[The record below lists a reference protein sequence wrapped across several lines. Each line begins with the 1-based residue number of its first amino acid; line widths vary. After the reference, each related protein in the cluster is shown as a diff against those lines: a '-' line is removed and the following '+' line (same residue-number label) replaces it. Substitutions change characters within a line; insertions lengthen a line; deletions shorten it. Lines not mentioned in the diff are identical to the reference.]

1 MNESLSLHFKNKI
14 AGMRLFL
21 KLKSQKAMHQSKPT
35 ISAALAV
42 TLIISLFTSCSFFR
56 SGQSTADHHQ
66 TNKKTVNQYQRDYD
80 YDFQSDDEI
89 GDLLMVPD
97 TALSYD
103 TVSSVESIHFRD
115 SLLAYSNEMLN
126 DDERATMLVEDSPA
140 LRALDSL
147 VNIRFF
153 NDDHFITDRDKLNV
167 YHWSVNDVPSYPDS
181 VIEKRIAMLNRHSP
195 FELTYNKTVGNFID
209 LYANRKR
216 ELSARLLGL
225 SEIYFPMFEEILDS
239 YNLPL
244 ELKYLA
250 VVESALIPNAGS
262 HAGAKGL
269 WQFMYG
275 TGKMYDLQV
284 TSLVDD
290 RYDPYKSTIAA
301 AQHLSDLYAIY
312 HDWSLVLAA
321 YNSGAG
327 NVNKAIRRSGGVKN
341 YWAIW
346 PYLPRETRGY
356 VPAFIAVNYLMNF
369 APEHNLFPVDPGILY
384 NGIDTIMVNKTLS
397 FDQIS
402 EYLNIPIGDI
412 QFLNPS
418 FKLGIIPADSENIY
432 TLRLPREVM
441 GEFVSNEQDIYNYK
455 STKGLAHDQ
464 MLKQIEKAKERQVHI
479 VRSGENLSTIANKYR
494 CSVAN
499 IRSWN
504 NLHGNTIHPGQKLVV
519 HAGVNGSSASP
530 AAATAAKQTPV
541 QAENKTY
548 HVVKNGENLGLIAKK
563 YKCSTADLRKWNKL
577 KNNTIYP
584 KQKLLVTQPVAVN
597 TGSENKLS
605 GSNSDYIIY
614 TVKQGDTLWDI
625 ARQYDGVTVDQIKQL
640 NNITNTRSLKPGQK
654 IKVLVKG

>member
-1 MNESLSLHFKNKI
+1 MHT
-14 AGMRLFL
+14 R
-21 KLKSQKAMHQSKPT
+21 KST
-35 ISAALAV
+35 ISTALAV
-42 TLIISLFTSCSFFR
+42 ALIISLFASCSMFR
-56 SGQSTADHHQ
+56 PHESAGVPQKST
-66 TNKKTVNQYQRDYD
+66 KKVVNGYQRDIQ
-80 YDFQSDDEI
+80 YDFQSEDEL

-115 SLLAYSNEMLN
+115 SLLSYSNEMLN
-126 DDERATMLVEDSPA
+126 DDERAMMLVEDSPA
-140 LRALDSL
+140 MRALDSL

-167 YHWSVNDVPSYPDS
+167 YHWSVNDVPAYPDS
-181 VIEKRIAMLNRHSP
+181 VIEKRIALLNRHSP

-216 ELSARLLGL
+216 DLSARLLGL
-225 SEIYFPMFEEILDS
+225 AEIYFPMFEEILDS

-275 TGKMYDLQV
+275 TGKVYGLQV

-290 RYDPYKSTIAA
+290 RYDPYKSTVAA
-301 AQHLSDLYAIY
+301 AEHLRDLYAIY

-384 NGIDTIMVNKTLS
+384 NGIDTVMVNRTLS

-402 EYLNIPIGDI
+402 EYLNMPIDDI

-418 FKLGIIPADSENIY
+418 FKLGTIPADSLNLY
-432 TLRLPREVM
+432 ALRLPRDVV
-441 GEFVSNEQDIYNYK
+441 GEFVSNEEDIYNYK
-455 STKGLAHDQ
+455 STKGLAHEQ
-464 MLKQIEKAKERQVHI
+464 MLKQIEKAKQRQVHV
-479 VRSGENLSTIANKYR
+479 VRSGENLSSIASRYR
-494 CSVAN
+494 CSVSN
-499 IRSWN
+499 LRSWN
-504 NLHGNTIHPGQKLVV
+504 NLRGNTIHPGQKLVV
-519 HAGVNGSSASP
+519 HSGTDSQSASSSAAP
-530 AAATAAKQTPV
+530 AAKETTAK
-541 QAENKTY
+541 AESKTY

-563 YKCSTADLRKWNKL
+563 YKCSTNDLRKWNNL
-577 KNNTIYP
+577 KSNTIYP
-584 KQKLLVTQPVAVN
+584 RQKLLVSQPVADN
-597 TGSENKLS
+597 SNSRSKTSDA
-605 GSNSDYIIY
+605 NSDYIIY

-625 ARQYDGVTVDQIKQL
+625 AKQYDGVTVDQIKQL
-640 NNITNTRSLKPGQK
+640 NNITNTRSLRPGQK
-654 IKVLVKG
+654 IKVVVKG

>member
-1 MNESLSLHFKNKI
+1 
-14 AGMRLFL
+14 
-21 KLKSQKAMHQSKPT
+21 
-35 ISAALAV
+35 
-42 TLIISLFTSCSFFR
+42 
-56 SGQSTADHHQ
+56 
-66 TNKKTVNQYQRDYD
+66 VNGYQHDIQ
-80 YDFQSDDEI
+80 YDFQSEDEL

-115 SLLAYSNEMLN
+115 SLLTYSNEMLN
-126 DDERATMLVEDSPA
+126 DDKRAMILVEDSPA
-140 LRALDSL
+140 MRALDSL

-167 YHWSVNDVPSYPDS
+167 YHWSAIDVPAYPDS
-181 VIEKRIAMLNRHSP
+181 IIEKRIALLNRHSP

-216 ELSARLLGL
+216 DLSARLLGL
-225 SEIYFPMFEEILDS
+225 AEIYFPMFEEILDS

-275 TGKMYDLQV
+275 TGKVYGLQV

-290 RYDPYKSTIAA
+290 RYDPYKSTVAA
-301 AQHLSDLYAIY
+301 AEHLRDLYAIY

-384 NGIDTIMVNKTLS
+384 NGIDTVMVNRTLS

-402 EYLNIPIGDI
+402 EYLNMPIDDI

-418 FKLGIIPADSENIY
+418 FKLGIIPADSLNLY
-432 TLRLPREVM
+432 TLRLPRDIVS
-441 GEFVSNEQDIYNYK
+441 EFVTNEEDIYNYK
-455 STKGLAHDQ
+455 STKGLAHEQ
-464 MLKQIEKAKERQVHI
+464 MLKQIEKAKQRQVHV
-479 VRSGENLSTIANKYR
+479 VRSGENLSTIASRYR
-494 CSVAN
+494 CSVSN
-499 IRSWN
+499 LRSWN
-504 NLHGNTIHPGQKLVV
+504 NLRGNTIHPGQKLIV
-519 HAGVNGSSASP
+519 HAGTDAP
-530 AAATAAKQTPV
+530 AAAPAQREATAK
-541 QAENKTY
+541 AENKTY

-563 YKCSTADLRKWNKL
+563 YKCSTNDLRKWNNL
-577 KNNTIYP
+577 KSNTIYP
-584 KQKLLVTQPVAVN
+584 RQKLLVSQPVADN
-597 TGSENKLS
+597 SDSRSKTSDS
-605 GSNSDYIIY
+605 QSDYIIY
-614 TVKQGDTLWDI
+614 TVKEGDTLWDI
-625 ARQYDGVTVDQIKQL
+625 AKQYDGVTVDQIKQL
-640 NNITNTRSLKPGQK
+640 NNITNTRSLRPGQK
-654 IKVLVKG
+654 IKVVVKG

>member
-1 MNESLSLHFKNKI
+1 MFRPHES
-14 AGMRLFL
+14 AGVPQ
-21 KLKSQKAMHQSKPT
+21 KST
-35 ISAALAV
+35 
-42 TLIISLFTSCSFFR
+42 
-56 SGQSTADHHQ
+56 
-66 TNKKTVNQYQRDYD
+66 KKVVNGYQRDIQ
-80 YDFQSDDEI
+80 YDFQSEDEL

-115 SLLAYSNEMLN
+115 SLLSYSNEMLN
-126 DDERATMLVEDSPA
+126 DDERAMMLVEDSPA
-140 LRALDSL
+140 MRALDSL

-167 YHWSVNDVPSYPDS
+167 YHWSVNDVPAYPDS
-181 VIEKRIAMLNRHSP
+181 VIEKRIALLNRHSP

-216 ELSARLLGL
+216 DLSARLLGL
-225 SEIYFPMFEEILDS
+225 AEIYFPMFEEILDS

-275 TGKMYDLQV
+275 TGKVYGLQV

-290 RYDPYKSTIAA
+290 RYDPYKSTVAA
-301 AQHLSDLYAIY
+301 AEHLRDLYAIY

-384 NGIDTIMVNKTLS
+384 NGIDTVMVNRTLS

-402 EYLNIPIGDI
+402 EYLNMPIDDI

-418 FKLGIIPADSENIY
+418 FKLGTIPADSLNLY
-432 TLRLPREVM
+432 ALRLPRDVV
-441 GEFVSNEQDIYNYK
+441 GEFVSNEEDIYNYK
-455 STKGLAHDQ
+455 STKGLAHEQ
-464 MLKQIEKAKERQVHI
+464 MLKQIEKAKQRQVHV
-479 VRSGENLSTIANKYR
+479 VRSGENLSSIASRYR
-494 CSVAN
+494 CSVSN
-499 IRSWN
+499 LRSWN
-504 NLHGNTIHPGQKLVV
+504 NLRGNTIHPGQKLVV
-519 HAGVNGSSASP
+519 HSGTDSQSASSSAAP
-530 AAATAAKQTPV
+530 AAKETTAK
-541 QAENKTY
+541 AESKTY

-563 YKCSTADLRKWNKL
+563 YKCSTNDLRKWNNL
-577 KNNTIYP
+577 KSNTIYP
-584 KQKLLVTQPVAVN
+584 RQKLLVSQPVADN
-597 TGSENKLS
+597 SNSRSKTSDP
-605 GSNSDYIIY
+605 NSDYIIY

-625 ARQYDGVTVDQIKQL
+625 AKQYDGVTVDQIKQL
-640 NNITNTRSLKPGQK
+640 NNITNTRSLRPGQK
-654 IKVLVKG
+654 IKVVVKG

>member
-1 MNESLSLHFKNKI
+1 MFRLRESAGVPQKSTKN
-14 AGMRLFL
+14 
-21 KLKSQKAMHQSKPT
+21 
-35 ISAALAV
+35 V
-42 TLIISLFTSCSFFR
+42 
-56 SGQSTADHHQ
+56 
-66 TNKKTVNQYQRDYD
+66 VNGYQRDLH
-80 YDFQSDDEI
+80 YDFQSEDEL

-103 TVSSVESIHFRD
+103 TVSTVESIHFRD
-115 SLLAYSNEMLN
+115 SLLSYSNEMLN
-126 DDERATMLVEDSPA
+126 DDERAMILVEASPA
-140 LRALDSL
+140 MRALDSL
-147 VNIRFF
+147 VNMRFF

-167 YHWSVNDVPSYPDS
+167 YHWSVNDVPIYPDS
-181 VIEKRIAMLNRHSP
+181 VIERRIALLNRHSP

-216 ELSARLLGL
+216 DLSARLLGL
-225 SEIYFPMFEEILDS
+225 AEIYFPMFEEILDS

-269 WQFMYG
+269 WQFMYN
-275 TGKMYDLQV
+275 TGKVYGLQV

-290 RYDPYKSTIAA
+290 RYDPYKSTVAA
-301 AQHLSDLYAIY
+301 AEHLRDLYAIY

-384 NGIDTIMVNKTLS
+384 NGIDTVMVNRTLS

-402 EYLNIPIGDI
+402 EYLNMPIDDI

-418 FKLGIIPADSENIY
+418 FKLGIIPANSLNLY
-432 TLRLPREVM
+432 ALRLPREVV
-441 GEFVSNEQDIYNYK
+441 GEFVSNEKDIYNYK
-455 STKGLAHDQ
+455 STKGLAHEQ
-464 MLKQIEKAKERQVHI
+464 MLKQIEKAKQRQVHV
-479 VRSGENLSTIANKYR
+479 VRSGENLSTIASRYR
-494 CSVAN
+494 CSVSN
-499 IRSWN
+499 LRSWN
-504 NLHGNTIHPGQKLVV
+504 NLRGNTIHPGQKLVV
-519 HAGVNGSSASP
+519 HSGTDSQSASSSAVP
-530 AAATAAKQTPV
+530 AAKETTAK
-541 QAENKTY
+541 AESKTY

-563 YKCSTADLRKWNKL
+563 YKCSTNDLRKWNNL
-577 KNNTIYP
+577 KSNTIYP
-584 KQKLLVTQPVAVN
+584 RQKLLVSQPVADN
-597 TGSENKLS
+597 SNSRSKTSDA
-605 GSNSDYIIY
+605 NSDYIIY

-625 ARQYDGVTVDQIKQL
+625 AKQYDGVTVDQIKRL
-640 NNITNTRSLKPGQK
+640 NNITNTRSLRPGQK
-654 IKVLVKG
+654 IKVVVKG

>member
-1 MNESLSLHFKNKI
+1 
-14 AGMRLFL
+14 
-21 KLKSQKAMHQSKPT
+21 MHTQKPT
-35 ISAALAV
+35 ISTALAV
-42 TLIISLFTSCSFFR
+42 ALIISLLASCSTFR
-56 SGQSTADHHQ
+56 PHQ
-66 TNKKTVNQYQRDYD
+66 TAEGPQKTTKKVVNGYQHDIQ
-80 YDFQSDDEI
+80 YDFQSEDEL

-115 SLLAYSNEMLN
+115 SLLTYSNEMLN
-126 DDERATMLVEDSPA
+126 DDKRAMILVEDSPA
-140 LRALDSL
+140 MRALDSL

-167 YHWSVNDVPSYPDS
+167 YHWSAIDVPAYPDS
-181 VIEKRIAMLNRHSP
+181 IIEKRIALLNRHSP

-216 ELSARLLGL
+216 DLSARLLGL
-225 SEIYFPMFEEILDS
+225 AEIYFPMFEEILDS

-275 TGKMYDLQV
+275 TGKVYGLQV

-290 RYDPYKSTIAA
+290 RYDPYKSTVAA
-301 AQHLSDLYAIY
+301 AEHLRDLYAIY

-384 NGIDTIMVNKTLS
+384 NGIDTVMVNRTLS

-402 EYLNIPIGDI
+402 EYLNMPIDDI

-418 FKLGIIPADSENIY
+418 FKLGIIPADSLNLY
-432 TLRLPREVM
+432 TLRLPRDIVS
-441 GEFVSNEQDIYNYK
+441 EFVTNEEDIYNYK
-455 STKGLAHDQ
+455 STKGLAHEQ
-464 MLKQIEKAKERQVHI
+464 MLKQIEKAKQRQVHV
-479 VRSGENLSTIANKYR
+479 VRSGENLSTIASRYR
-494 CSVAN
+494 CSVSN
-499 IRSWN
+499 LRSWN
-504 NLHGNTIHPGQKLVV
+504 NLRGNTIHPGQKLIV
-519 HAGVNGSSASP
+519 HAGTDAP
-530 AAATAAKQTPV
+530 AAAPAQREATAK
-541 QAENKTY
+541 AENKTY

-563 YKCSTADLRKWNKL
+563 YKCSTNDLRKWNNL
-577 KNNTIYP
+577 KSNTIYP
-584 KQKLLVTQPVAVN
+584 RQKLLVSQPVADN
-597 TGSENKLS
+597 SYSRSKTSDS
-605 GSNSDYIIY
+605 QSDYIIY
-614 TVKQGDTLWDI
+614 TVKEGDTLWDI
-625 ARQYDGVTVDQIKQL
+625 AKQYDGVTVDQIKQL
-640 NNITNTRSLKPGQK
+640 NNITNTRSLRPGQK
-654 IKVLVKG
+654 IKVVVKG

>member
-1 MNESLSLHFKNKI
+1 
-14 AGMRLFL
+14 
-21 KLKSQKAMHQSKPT
+21 MHTQKPT
-35 ISAALAV
+35 ISTALAV
-42 TLIISLFTSCSFFR
+42 ALIISLLASCSTFR
-56 SGQSTADHHQ
+56 PHQ
-66 TNKKTVNQYQRDYD
+66 TAEGPQKTTKKVVNGYQHDIQ
-80 YDFQSDDEI
+80 YDFQSEDEL

-115 SLLAYSNEMLN
+115 SLLTYSNEMLN
-126 DDERATMLVEDSPA
+126 DDKRAMILVEDSPA
-140 LRALDSL
+140 MRALDSL

-167 YHWSVNDVPSYPDS
+167 YHWSAIDVPAYPDS
-181 VIEKRIAMLNRHSP
+181 IIEKRIALLNRHSP

-216 ELSARLLGL
+216 DLSARLLGL
-225 SEIYFPMFEEILDS
+225 AEIYFPMFEEILDS

-275 TGKMYDLQV
+275 TGKVYGLQV

-290 RYDPYKSTIAA
+290 RYDPYKSTVAA
-301 AQHLSDLYAIY
+301 AEHLRDLYAIY

-384 NGIDTIMVNKTLS
+384 NGIDTVMVNRTLS

-402 EYLNIPIGDI
+402 EYLNMPIDDI

-418 FKLGIIPADSENIY
+418 FKLGIIPADSLNLY
-432 TLRLPREVM
+432 TLRLPRDIVS
-441 GEFVSNEQDIYNYK
+441 EFVTNEEDIYNYK
-455 STKGLAHDQ
+455 STKGLAHEQ
-464 MLKQIEKAKERQVHI
+464 MLKQIEKAKQRQVHV
-479 VRSGENLSTIANKYR
+479 VRSGENLSTIASRYR
-494 CSVAN
+494 CSVSN
-499 IRSWN
+499 LRSWN
-504 NLHGNTIHPGQKLVV
+504 NLRGNTIHPGQKLIV
-519 HAGVNGSSASP
+519 HAGTDAP
-530 AAATAAKQTPV
+530 AAAPAQREATAK
-541 QAENKTY
+541 AENKTY

-563 YKCSTADLRKWNKL
+563 YKCSTNDLRKWNNL
-577 KNNTIYP
+577 KSNTIYP
-584 KQKLLVTQPVAVN
+584 RQKLLVSQPVADN
-597 TGSENKLS
+597 SDSRSKTSDS
-605 GSNSDYIIY
+605 QSDYIIY
-614 TVKQGDTLWDI
+614 TVKEGDTLWDI
-625 ARQYDGVTVDQIKQL
+625 AKQYDGVTVDQIKQL
-640 NNITNTRSLKPGQK
+640 NNITNTRSLRPGQK
-654 IKVLVKG
+654 IKVVVKG

>member
-1 MNESLSLHFKNKI
+1 MQTSKSTLS
-14 AGMRLFL
+14 
-21 KLKSQKAMHQSKPT
+21 T
-35 ISAALAV
+35 ALVVA
-42 TLIISLFTSCSFFR
+42 LIISLFAACSSSR
-56 SGQSTADHHQ
+56 SGQATAEKYK
-66 TNKKTVNQYQRDYD
+66 TPKKEVKKYQRDIRYD
-80 YDFQSDDEI
+80 LESEDEL
-89 GDLLMVPD
+89 GDLLMEPD

-115 SLLAYSNEMLN
+115 SLLAYSNELLN

-140 LRALDSL
+140 MRALDSL
-147 VNIRFF
+147 VNVQFF

-167 YHWSVNDVPSYPDS
+167 YHWNVNDVPTYPDS
-181 VIEKRIAMLNRHSP
+181 VFEKRIAMLNRHTP
-195 FELTYNKTVGNFID
+195 FDLTYNQTVRNFIE

-250 VVESALIPNAGS
+250 VIESALIPNAGS

-327 NVNKAIRRSGGVKN
+327 NVNKAIRRAGGIKN

-356 VPAFIAVNYLMNF
+356 VPAFIAVTYVMNF

-384 NGIDTIMVNKTLS
+384 NGIDTVMINKTLS

-418 FKLGIIPADSENIY
+418 FKLGIIPADSDNVY
-432 TLRLPREVM
+432 VLRLSREEIA
-441 GEFVSNEQDIYNYK
+441 EFVSNEEEIYNYK
-455 STKGLAHDQ
+455 STKGLAEEQ
-464 MLKQIEKAKERQVHI
+464 MQIQVEKVKQREVHI
-479 VRSGENLSTIANKYR
+479 VRSGENLTSIASKYR

-519 HAGVNGSSASP
+519 QAGVGGSAASSSAAP
-530 AAATAAKQTPV
+530 ATASAAKQAP
-541 QAENKTY
+541 AKSENKTY

-563 YKCSTADLRKWNKL
+563 YKCSTSDLRKWNKL
-577 KNNTIYP
+577 KNNTIFP
-584 KQKLLVTQPVAVN
+584 KQKLLVSQPMAENTQPVVKPSATV
-597 TGSENKLS
+597 
-605 GSNSDYIIY
+605 NSDYVIY
-614 TVKQGDTLWDI
+614 TVKPGDTLWDI
-625 ARQYDGVTVDQIKQL
+625 AKKYNGVSVDQIKEI
-640 NNITNTRSLKPGQK
+640 NNITSGRSLKPGQK

>member
-1 MNESLSLHFKNKI
+1 MFRLRESAGVPQKSTKN
-14 AGMRLFL
+14 
-21 KLKSQKAMHQSKPT
+21 
-35 ISAALAV
+35 V
-42 TLIISLFTSCSFFR
+42 
-56 SGQSTADHHQ
+56 
-66 TNKKTVNQYQRDYD
+66 VNGYQRDLH
-80 YDFQSDDEI
+80 YDFQSEDEL

-103 TVSSVESIHFRD
+103 TVSTVESIHFRD
-115 SLLAYSNEMLN
+115 SLLSYSNEMLN
-126 DDERATMLVEDSPA
+126 DDERAMILVEASPA
-140 LRALDSL
+140 MRALDSL
-147 VNIRFF
+147 VNMRFF

-167 YHWSVNDVPSYPDS
+167 YHWSVNDVPIYPDS
-181 VIEKRIAMLNRHSP
+181 VIERRIALLNRHSP

-216 ELSARLLGL
+216 DLSARLLGL
-225 SEIYFPMFEEILDS
+225 AEIYFPMFEEILDS

-269 WQFMYG
+269 WQFMYN
-275 TGKMYDLQV
+275 TGKVYGLQV

-290 RYDPYKSTIAA
+290 RYDPYKSTVAA
-301 AQHLSDLYAIY
+301 AEHLRDLYAIY

-384 NGIDTIMVNKTLS
+384 NGIDTVMVNRTLS

-402 EYLNIPIGDI
+402 EYLNMPIDDI

-418 FKLGIIPADSENIY
+418 FKLGIIPADSLNLY
-432 TLRLPREVM
+432 ALRLPREVV
-441 GEFVSNEQDIYNYK
+441 GEFVSNEEDIYNYK
-455 STKGLAHDQ
+455 STKGLAHEQ
-464 MLKQIEKAKERQVHI
+464 MLKQIEKAKQRQVHV
-479 VRSGENLSTIANKYR
+479 VRSGENLSTIASRYR
-494 CSVAN
+494 CSVSN
-499 IRSWN
+499 LRSWN
-504 NLHGNTIHPGQKLVV
+504 NLRGNTIHPGQKLVV
-519 HAGVNGSSASP
+519 HSGTDSQSASSSAAP
-530 AAATAAKQTPV
+530 AAKETTAK
-541 QAENKTY
+541 AESKTY

-563 YKCSTADLRKWNKL
+563 YKCSTNDLRKWNNL
-577 KNNTIYP
+577 KSNTIYP
-584 KQKLLVTQPVAVN
+584 RQKLLVSQPVADN
-597 TGSENKLS
+597 SNSRSKTSDA
-605 GSNSDYIIY
+605 NSDYIIY

-625 ARQYDGVTVDQIKQL
+625 AKQYDGVTVDQIKRL
-640 NNITNTRSLKPGQK
+640 NNITNTRSLRPGQK
-654 IKVLVKG
+654 IKVVVKG

>member
-1 MNESLSLHFKNKI
+1 MHT
-14 AGMRLFL
+14 R
-21 KLKSQKAMHQSKPT
+21 KSN
-35 ISAALAV
+35 ISTALAAA
-42 TLIISLFTSCSFFR
+42 LIISLFASCSMFR
-56 SGQSTADHHQ
+56 LRESAGVPQKSTK
-66 TNKKTVNQYQRDYD
+66 NVVNGYQRDLH
-80 YDFQSDDEI
+80 YDFQSEDEL

-103 TVSSVESIHFRD
+103 TVSTVESIHFRD
-115 SLLAYSNEMLN
+115 SLLSYSNEMLN
-126 DDERATMLVEDSPA
+126 DDERAMILVEASPA
-140 LRALDSL
+140 MRALDSL
-147 VNIRFF
+147 VNMRFF

-167 YHWSVNDVPSYPDS
+167 YHWSVNDVPIYPDS
-181 VIEKRIAMLNRHSP
+181 VIERRIALLNRHSP

-216 ELSARLLGL
+216 DLSARLLGL
-225 SEIYFPMFEEILDS
+225 AEIYFPMFEEILDS

-269 WQFMYG
+269 WQFMYN
-275 TGKMYDLQV
+275 TGKVYGLQV

-290 RYDPYKSTIAA
+290 RYDPYKSTVAA
-301 AQHLSDLYAIY
+301 AEHLRDLYAIY

-384 NGIDTIMVNKTLS
+384 NGIDTVMVNRTLS

-402 EYLNIPIGDI
+402 EYLNMPIDDI

-418 FKLGIIPADSENIY
+418 FKLGIIPANSLNLY
-432 TLRLPREVM
+432 ALRLPREVV
-441 GEFVSNEQDIYNYK
+441 GEFVSNEKDIYNYK
-455 STKGLAHDQ
+455 STKGLAHEQ
-464 MLKQIEKAKERQVHI
+464 MLKQIEKAKQRQVHV
-479 VRSGENLSTIANKYR
+479 VRSGENLSTIASRYR
-494 CSVAN
+494 CSVSN
-499 IRSWN
+499 LRSWN
-504 NLHGNTIHPGQKLVV
+504 NLRGNTIHPGQKLVV
-519 HAGVNGSSASP
+519 HSGTDSQSASSSAVP
-530 AAATAAKQTPV
+530 AAKETTAK
-541 QAENKTY
+541 AESKTY

-563 YKCSTADLRKWNKL
+563 YKCSTNDLRKWNNL
-577 KNNTIYP
+577 KSNTIYP
-584 KQKLLVTQPVAVN
+584 RQKLLVSQPVADN
-597 TGSENKLS
+597 SNSRSKTSDA
-605 GSNSDYIIY
+605 NSDYIIY

-625 ARQYDGVTVDQIKQL
+625 AKQYDGVTVDQIKRL
-640 NNITNTRSLKPGQK
+640 NNITNTRSLRPGQK
-654 IKVLVKG
+654 IKVVVKG

>member
-1 MNESLSLHFKNKI
+1 MHT
-14 AGMRLFL
+14 R
-21 KLKSQKAMHQSKPT
+21 KST
-35 ISAALAV
+35 ISTALAV
-42 TLIISLFTSCSFFR
+42 ALIISLFASCSMFR
-56 SGQSTADHHQ
+56 PHESAGVPQKST
-66 TNKKTVNQYQRDYD
+66 KKVVNGYQRDIQ
-80 YDFQSDDEI
+80 YDFQSEDEL

-115 SLLAYSNEMLN
+115 SLLSYSNEMLN
-126 DDERATMLVEDSPA
+126 DDERAMMLVEDSPA
-140 LRALDSL
+140 MRALDSL

-167 YHWSVNDVPSYPDS
+167 YHWSVNDVPAYPDS
-181 VIEKRIAMLNRHSP
+181 VIEKRIALLNRHSP

-216 ELSARLLGL
+216 DLSARLLGL
-225 SEIYFPMFEEILDS
+225 AEIYFPMFEEILDS

-244 ELKYLA
+244 ELHYP
-250 VVESALIPNAGS
+250 ALIPNAGS

-275 TGKMYDLQV
+275 TGKVYGLQV

-290 RYDPYKSTIAA
+290 RYDPYKSTVAA
-301 AQHLSDLYAIY
+301 AEHLRDLYAIY

-384 NGIDTIMVNKTLS
+384 NGIDTVMVNRTLS

-402 EYLNIPIGDI
+402 EYLNMPIDDI

-418 FKLGIIPADSENIY
+418 FKLGTIPADSLNLY
-432 TLRLPREVM
+432 ALRLPREVV
-441 GEFVSNEQDIYNYK
+441 GEFVSNEKDIYNYK
-455 STKGLAHDQ
+455 STKGLAHEQ
-464 MLKQIEKAKERQVHI
+464 MLKQIEKAKQRQVHV
-479 VRSGENLSTIANKYR
+479 VRSGENLSSIASRYR
-494 CSVAN
+494 CSVSN
-499 IRSWN
+499 LRSWN
-504 NLHGNTIHPGQKLVV
+504 NLRGNTIHPGQKLVV
-519 HAGVNGSSASP
+519 HSGTDSQSASSSAAP
-530 AAATAAKQTPV
+530 AAKETTAK
-541 QAENKTY
+541 AESKTY

-563 YKCSTADLRKWNKL
+563 YKCSTNDLRKWNNL
-577 KNNTIYP
+577 KSNTIYP
-584 KQKLLVTQPVAVN
+584 RQKLLVSQPVADN
-597 TGSENKLS
+597 SNSRSKTSDP
-605 GSNSDYIIY
+605 NSDYIIY

-625 ARQYDGVTVDQIKQL
+625 AKQYDGVTVDQIKQL
-640 NNITNTRSLKPGQK
+640 NNITNTRSLRPGQK
-654 IKVLVKG
+654 IKGVVKG

>member
-1 MNESLSLHFKNKI
+1 MHT
-14 AGMRLFL
+14 
-21 KLKSQKAMHQSKPT
+21 QKHT
-35 ISAALAV
+35 ISTALAV
-42 TLIISLFTSCSFFR
+42 ALIISLFASCSMFR
-56 SGQSTADHHQ
+56 PHESAGVPQKST
-66 TNKKTVNQYQRDYD
+66 KKVVNGYQRDIQ
-80 YDFQSDDEI
+80 YDFQSEDEL

-115 SLLAYSNEMLN
+115 SLLSYSNEMLN
-126 DDERATMLVEDSPA
+126 DDERAMMLVEDSPA

-167 YHWSVNDVPSYPDS
+167 YHWSVNDVPAYPDS
-181 VIEKRIAMLNRHSP
+181 VIEKRIALLNRHSP

-216 ELSARLLGL
+216 DLSARLLGL
-225 SEIYFPMFEEILDS
+225 AEIYFPMFEEILDS

-275 TGKMYDLQV
+275 TGKVYGLQV

-290 RYDPYKSTIAA
+290 RYDPYKSTVAA
-301 AQHLSDLYAIY
+301 AEHLRDLYAIY

-384 NGIDTIMVNKTLS
+384 NGIDTVMVNRTLS

-402 EYLNIPIGDI
+402 EYLNMPIDDI

-418 FKLGIIPADSENIY
+418 FKLGTIPADSLNLY
-432 TLRLPREVM
+432 ALRLPRDVV
-441 GEFVSNEQDIYNYK
+441 GEFVSNEEDIYNYK
-455 STKGLAHDQ
+455 STKGLAHEQ
-464 MLKQIEKAKERQVHI
+464 MLKQIEKAKQRQVHV
-479 VRSGENLSTIANKYR
+479 VRSGENLSSIASRYR
-494 CSVAN
+494 CSVSN
-499 IRSWN
+499 LRSWN
-504 NLHGNTIHPGQKLVV
+504 NLRGNTIHPGQKLVV
-519 HAGVNGSSASP
+519 HSGTDSQSASSSAAP
-530 AAATAAKQTPV
+530 AAKETTAK
-541 QAENKTY
+541 AESKTY

-563 YKCSTADLRKWNKL
+563 YKCSTNDLRKWNNL
-577 KNNTIYP
+577 KSNTIYP
-584 KQKLLVTQPVAVN
+584 RQKLLVSQPVADN
-597 TGSENKLS
+597 SNSRSKTSDP
-605 GSNSDYIIY
+605 NSDYIIY

-625 ARQYDGVTVDQIKQL
+625 AKQYDGVTVDQIKQL
-640 NNITNTRSLKPGQK
+640 NNITNTRSLRPGQK
-654 IKVLVKG
+654 IKVVVKG

>member
-1 MNESLSLHFKNKI
+1 MYTW
-14 AGMRLFL
+14 
-21 KLKSQKAMHQSKPT
+21 KPT

-42 TLIISLFTSCSFFR
+42 ALIISLFTSCSMFR
-56 SGQSTADHHQ
+56 PRETAKVPQKSTKKVVNVHH
-66 TNKKTVNQYQRDYD
+66 RDIQ
-80 YDFQSDDEI
+80 YDFQSEDEM
-89 GDLLMVPD
+89 GDLLMFPD

-115 SLLAYSNEMLN
+115 SLLNYSNEMLN
-126 DDERATMLVEDSPA
+126 DDERAMMLVEDSPA
-140 LRALDSL
+140 MRVLDSL

-167 YHWSVNDVPSYPDS
+167 YHWKVNEVPTYPDS
-181 VIEKRIAMLNRHSP
+181 IIEKRIAMLNRHSP

-225 SEIYFPMFEEILDS
+225 SEVYFPMFEEILDS

-275 TGKMYDLQV
+275 TGKMYGLQV
-284 TSLVDD
+284 TSMVDD

-301 AQHLSDLYAIY
+301 AEHLRDLYAIY

-356 VPAFIAVNYLMNF
+356 VPAFIAVNYLMSF

-384 NGIDTIMVNKTLS
+384 NGIDTVMVNRTLS

-402 EYLNIPIGDI
+402 EYLNMPIGDI

-418 FKLGIIPADSENIY
+418 FKLGIIPADSTSIY
-432 TLRLPREVM
+432 VLRLPRDVIA
-441 GEFVSNEQDIYNYK
+441 EFVSNEDAIYNYK

-464 MLKQIEKAKERQVHI
+464 MLKQIEAAKQRQVHV
-479 VRSGENLSTIANKYR
+479 VRSGENLSTIANRYR
-494 CSVAN
+494 CSVSSL
-499 IRSWN
+499 RSWN
-504 NLHGNTIHPGQKLVV
+504 NLRGNTIHPGQKLIV
-519 HAGVNGSSASP
+519 HAGADAPSAASAAAP
-530 AAATAAKQTPV
+530 AAQREVTAK
-541 QAENKTY
+541 AENKTY
-548 HVVKNGENLGLIAKK
+548 HTVKSGENLGLIAKK
-563 YKCSTADLRKWNKL
+563 YKCSTTDLRKWNNL
-577 KNNTIYP
+577 KSNTIQP
-584 KQKLLVTQPVAVN
+584 RQKLLVSQPVAAN
-597 TGSENKLS
+597 SGSKS
-605 GSNSDYIIY
+605 TTSDSNSDYIIY

-625 ARQYDGVTVDQIKQL
+625 AKQYEGVTVEQIKQL
-640 NNITNTRSLKPGQK
+640 NNITNTKSLRPGQK
-654 IKVLVKG
+654 LKVLVKG

>member
-1 MNESLSLHFKNKI
+1 MHT
-14 AGMRLFL
+14 R
-21 KLKSQKAMHQSKPT
+21 KST
-35 ISAALAV
+35 ISTALAV
-42 TLIISLFTSCSFFR
+42 ALIISLFASCSMFR
-56 SGQSTADHHQ
+56 PHESAGVPQKST
-66 TNKKTVNQYQRDYD
+66 KKVVNGYQRDIQ
-80 YDFQSDDEI
+80 YDFQSEDEL

-115 SLLAYSNEMLN
+115 SLLSYSNEMLN
-126 DDERATMLVEDSPA
+126 DDERAMMLVEDSPA
-140 LRALDSL
+140 MRALDSL

-153 NDDHFITDRDKLNV
+153 NDAHFITDRDKLNV
-167 YHWSVNDVPSYPDS
+167 YHWSVNDVPAYPDS
-181 VIEKRIAMLNRHSP
+181 VIEKRIALLNRHSP

-216 ELSARLLGL
+216 DLSARLLGL
-225 SEIYFPMFEEILDS
+225 AEIYFPMFEEILDS

-275 TGKMYDLQV
+275 TGKVYGLQV

-290 RYDPYKSTIAA
+290 RYDPYKSTVAA
-301 AQHLSDLYAIY
+301 AEHLRDLYAIY

-384 NGIDTIMVNKTLS
+384 NGIDTVMVNRTLS

-402 EYLNIPIGDI
+402 EYLNMPIDDI

-418 FKLGIIPADSENIY
+418 FKLGTIPADSLNLY
-432 TLRLPREVM
+432 ALRLPRDVV
-441 GEFVSNEQDIYNYK
+441 GEFVSNEEDIYNYK
-455 STKGLAHDQ
+455 STKGLAHEQ
-464 MLKQIEKAKERQVHI
+464 MLKQIEKAKQRQVHV
-479 VRSGENLSTIANKYR
+479 VRSGENLSSIASRYR
-494 CSVAN
+494 CSVSN
-499 IRSWN
+499 LRSWN
-504 NLHGNTIHPGQKLVV
+504 NLRGNTIHPGQKLVV
-519 HAGVNGSSASP
+519 HSGTDSQSASSSAVP
-530 AAATAAKQTPV
+530 AAKETTAK
-541 QAENKTY
+541 AESKTY

-563 YKCSTADLRKWNKL
+563 YKCSTNDLRKWNNL
-577 KNNTIYP
+577 KSNTIYP
-584 KQKLLVTQPVAVN
+584 RQKLLVSQPVADN
-597 TGSENKLS
+597 SNSRSKTSDP
-605 GSNSDYIIY
+605 NSDYIIY

-625 ARQYDGVTVDQIKQL
+625 AKQYDGVTVDQIKQL
-640 NNITNTRSLKPGQK
+640 NNITNTRSLRPGQK
-654 IKVLVKG
+654 IKVVVKG

>member
-1 MNESLSLHFKNKI
+1 MHT
-14 AGMRLFL
+14 R
-21 KLKSQKAMHQSKPT
+21 KST
-35 ISAALAV
+35 ISTALAV
-42 TLIISLFTSCSFFR
+42 ALIISLFASCSMFR
-56 SGQSTADHHQ
+56 PHESAGVPQKST
-66 TNKKTVNQYQRDYD
+66 KKVVNGYQRDIQ
-80 YDFQSDDEI
+80 YDFQSEDEL

-115 SLLAYSNEMLN
+115 SLLSYSNEMLN
-126 DDERATMLVEDSPA
+126 DDERAMMLVEDSPA
-140 LRALDSL
+140 MRALDSL

-167 YHWSVNDVPSYPDS
+167 YHWSVNDVPAYPDS
-181 VIEKRIAMLNRHSP
+181 VIEKRIALLNRHSP

-216 ELSARLLGL
+216 DLSARLLGL
-225 SEIYFPMFEEILDS
+225 AEIYFPMFEEILDS

-275 TGKMYDLQV
+275 TGKVYGLQV

-290 RYDPYKSTIAA
+290 RYDPYKSTVAA
-301 AQHLSDLYAIY
+301 AEHLRDLYAIY

-384 NGIDTIMVNKTLS
+384 NGIDTVMVNRTLS

-402 EYLNIPIGDI
+402 EYLNMPIDDI

-418 FKLGIIPADSENIY
+418 FKLGTIPADSLNLY
-432 TLRLPREVM
+432 ALRLPRDVV
-441 GEFVSNEQDIYNYK
+441 GEFVSNEEDIYNYK
-455 STKGLAHDQ
+455 STKGLAHEQ
-464 MLKQIEKAKERQVHI
+464 MLKQIEKAKQRQVHV
-479 VRSGENLSTIANKYR
+479 VRSGENLSSIASRYR
-494 CSVAN
+494 CSVSN
-499 IRSWN
+499 LRSWN
-504 NLHGNTIHPGQKLVV
+504 NLRGNTIHPGQKLVV
-519 HAGVNGSSASP
+519 HSGTDSQSASSSAAP
-530 AAATAAKQTPV
+530 AAKETTAK
-541 QAENKTY
+541 AESKTY

-563 YKCSTADLRKWNKL
+563 YKCSTNDLRKWNNL
-577 KNNTIYP
+577 KSNTIYP
-584 KQKLLVTQPVAVN
+584 RQKLLVSQPVADN
-597 TGSENKLS
+597 SNSRSKTSDP
-605 GSNSDYIIY
+605 NSDYIIY

-625 ARQYDGVTVDQIKQL
+625 AKQYDGVTVDQIKQL
-640 NNITNTRSLKPGQK
+640 NNITNTRSLRPGQK
-654 IKVLVKG
+654 IKVVVKG